1 MLVDFGC
8 VGTCIFHRCECHP
21 MFDGPRCQQT
31 THSFSGGYTLYPP
44 LAQCEESITSIEFA
58 TLKESGLIFYNG
70 PVDKMKKGDPQDFI
84 SLSLIQGYPE
94 LIVNHGTGP
103 LTLRVM
109 GKDKGGITR
118 MPVLNDG
125 NWHHLHIIRKGRV
138 CHLSHN
144 VQCQFTRMSIDQ

>member
-1 MLVDFGC
+1 
-8 VGTCIFHRCECHP
+8 

-125 NWHHLHIIRKGRV
+125 NWHHLHIIRDRKSV
-138 CHLSHN
+138 
-144 VQCQFTRMSIDQ
+144 V